1 MKVSEMVEVE
11 VVDFP
16 DNEKPGIKPI
26 PNVSISSTPQPSQ
39 VGFVTPEQLDIK
51 MNGLAGEIADKLQP
65 KSALSPEVHGVVK
78 AVEEV
83 QGLRNALK
91 DPVSVGIEQ
100 SITGLVTQTLDRAV
114 GNMTGGQ
121 QAVAE
126 SVSLSTRLA
135 QIAVNNLTGESSPLP
150 GILAGISEI
159 IGQERLQK
167 GYDVGLQ
174 YVENQQNQGG
184 TSQGNW
190 PDTVLQLDENNQEH
204 VVHYAQHEGY
214 STIERA
220 QGALIIHKEN
230 LLAEIAEMQRIQ
242 QGGTQETQQQVVVQ
256 QPQAPE
262 QQVVQQE
269 VVEQEVVQQE
279 VEQPNEILI
288 SQPGVKPMNEVSV
301 VNDDKN
307 EIDEDDIAEIAE
319 ELGE

>member
-1 MKVSEMVEVE
+1 MVEVE

-16 DNEKPGIKPI
+16 DSEKPGIKP
-26 PNVSISSTPQPSQ
+26 VSISSNVVPSS
-39 VGFVTPEQLDIK
+39 GFVTPEQLDIK
-51 MNGLAGEIADKLQP
+51 MNGLAGDIADKLKP
-65 KSALSPEVHGVVK
+65 KTALTPEAHGFVK

-83 QGLRNALK
+83 QGLRDALK
-91 DPVSVGIEQ
+91 DPVTAGIEQ
-100 SITGLVTQTLDRAV
+100 GITSLVTGALDRTV
-114 GNMTGGQ
+114 GSMTGGQ

-126 SVSLSTRLA
+126 SVSLGTRLA

-150 GILAGISEI
+150 GILAGVSEI
-159 IGQERLQK
+159 IGQDRLQK

-174 YVENQQNQGG
+174 YVENQQNQSNTNQ
-184 TSQGNW
+184 TSW

-220 QGALIIHKEN
+220 QSALITHKQN

-269 VVEQEVVQQE
+269 TVEQEVVQQE
-279 VEQPNEILI
+279 VEQPETISI
-288 SQPGVKPMNEVSV
+288 SQPSVKPMNEVSV
-301 VNDDKN
+301 VEDKDD
-307 EIDEDDIAEIAE
+307 IDENAIAEIAE